1 MRWQFTKQVV
11 EDVNQKY
18 HDMHMLRNLVEF
30 KIIRTQDV
38 KYMCY
43 IVT

>member
-1 MRWQFTKQVV
+1 MRWQFSKQVV
-11 EDVNQKY
+11 EDVNQKFY
-18 HDMHMLRNLVEF
+18 DMHMLHKLLEF
-30 KIIRTQDV
+30 KISRKQDV

>member
-1 MRWQFTKQVV
+1 MHWQCTKQVV
-11 EDVNQKY
+11 EDVKEKFY
-18 HDMHMLRNLVEF
+18 DMHMLRKLLEF
-30 KIIRTQDV
+30 KISQRQDV